1 MAPTTSLRH
10 SFAIK
15 VLGKL
20 PGLFQPQR
28 YAYYCV
34 RCKWSFVVNDGKRG
48 VITALDECNE
58 PLYGVEAAK
67 RLSTFADGP
76 CPSLRI
82 LILPVPRPRPS
93 FPNTSNGT
101 STNGTNHD
109 VPIDFGRSQRREHR
123 RVNRFI
129 S

>member
-1 MAPTTSLRH
+1 MAPTTNLRH

-48 VITALDECNE
+48 VITALDAS
-58 PLYGVEAAK
+58 GEALNGLEAVK
-67 RLSTFADGP
+67 RVSTFADGP
-76 CPSLRI
+76 CPSLKI
-82 LILPVPRPRPS
+82 LTLAVRRPRPS
-93 FPNTSNGT
+93 IPNTSNGAT
-101 STNGTNHD
+101 INGTTHD
-109 VPIDFGRSQRREHR
+109 AVPIDTRRSQHREHR
-123 RVNRFI
+123 RV
-129 S
+129 